1 MTGVGVSLGAAACST
16 STGLWVHLARM
27 QWRVAAQSWG
37 PRDLGIP
44 RRRKERGRLGEL
56 RAPGRGAERTGAPA
70 QPTERWGPGRA
81 SGGGGGWGRG
91 AGRAQPAQLM
101 SGKARR
107 FDVWAALRAAGLSG
121 SAVVPTASQRVCR
134 PRRAGRGVFA
144 GSCLAWAP
152 LCWDPGA
159 PAGRVGC
166 PPSPRPEP
174 AGPALLAPPP
184 TPGRGIPPSAC
195 EEQTCSQTRA
205 CGAADPAQQPKREA
219 AGPPSCRWGRG
230 TSASAGGRPEP
241 GPHLRTPTSQVRLP
255 HSDADPLLAA
265 P

>member
-1 MTGVGVSLGAAACST
+1 MAGVGVSLGAAACSA

-27 QWRVAAQSWG
+27 PWRVAAQSWG

-107 FDVWAALRAAGLSG
+107 AAGLSG

-184 TPGRGIPPSAC
+184 
-195 EEQTCSQTRA
+195 RA
-205 CGAADPAQQPKREA
+205 GDPALCLRGADLQPDARVRGGGPRTA
-219 AGPPSCRWGRG
+219 AEK
-230 TSASAGGRPEP
+230 GGRW
-241 GPHLRTPTSQVRLP
+241 
-255 HSDADPLLAA
+255 AA
-265 P
+265 VLSLGTGDVCECGGSA